1 MNHYENLSFCHVIIC
16 DGADLCRK
24 VCPSGGM
31 RKRQARDHVTDR
43 YSLVQGPIHLA
54 RDNRDGNGMEL
65 SDKNGELKT

>member
-1 MNHYENLSFCHVIIC
+1 MIIC

-31 RKRQARDHVTDR
+31 RKRQARDHMTDR